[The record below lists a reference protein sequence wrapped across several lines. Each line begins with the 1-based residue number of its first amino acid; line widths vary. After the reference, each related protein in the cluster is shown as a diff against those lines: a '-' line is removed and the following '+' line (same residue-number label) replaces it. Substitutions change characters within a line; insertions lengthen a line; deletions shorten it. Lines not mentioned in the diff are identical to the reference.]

1 MTKILRIF
9 PALTA
14 TALAAALT
22 APDSSQAET
31 ARQTFSVDSG
41 DRLVV
46 DTERG
51 TIEIDTWD
59 KSTVEIVVENADKL
73 DIEFD
78 QTDGTVSVHGHKKG
92 SSISKFFDWGLSKG
106 PKFHIT
112 IPRVHDVDLKTSGG
126 GITIDKLQGQ
136 VLART
141 SGGGLH
147 FGHIDGPVKGRTS
160 GGSIHLEGC
169 TGSADVST
177 SGGSIRIGD
186 VNGNIEAKT
195 SGGSIH
201 IARAQGTV
209 HAKTS
214 GGSIKVDEVMGAIDA
229 KTSGGSIHAQ
239 LSEQPQGP
247 CTLGTSGGNVEVSL
261 AEDISL
267 DVDAKTSGGRVSTDF
282 PVTVQGELNK
292 TSLNA
297 EINGGGPA
305 MTLRTSGGSIRL
317 SKM

>member
-1 MTKILRIF
+1 MKYVPRLF
-9 PALTA
+9 PALA
-14 TALAAALT
+14 TAAFAFTLVTLGAAR
-22 APDSSQAET
+22 AET
-31 ARQTFSVDSG
+31 SRQTFDVASG

-51 TIEIDTWD
+51 SIEIDTWD

-73 DIEFD
+73 DLEFD
-78 QTDGTVSVHGHKKG
+78 QADGTVSVHGHKKG
-92 SSISKFFDWGLSKG
+92 SGISKLFDWGWSNG
-106 PKFHIT
+106 PKFRIT
-112 IPRVHDVDLKTSGG
+112 VPRIHDVELKTSGG
-126 GITIDKLQGQ
+126 GISIDDLQGQ
-136 VLART
+136 VHART

-147 FGHIDGPVKGRTS
+147 FGQIDGPVEGKTS
-160 GGSIHLEGC
+160 GGSIDLKGC
-169 TGSADVST
+169 TGTANVST

-186 VNGNIEAKT
+186 VDGDVQAKT

-209 HAKTS
+209 QAKTS

-239 LSEQPQGP
+239 LSNQPQGP
-247 CTLGTSGGNVEVSL
+247 CILSTSGGNVEVSL
-261 AEDISL
+261 AEDIAL

-282 PVTVQGELNK
+282 PVTGEGSMMKN
-292 TSLNA
+292 SLNT
-297 EINGGGPA
+297 EINGGGPP

-317 SKM
+317 RKM